1 MTTPTHHTPT
11 PAVLLDVALAAAR
24 AGAVVV
30 RDAAPRVRT
39 IPWKT
44 KRPADFVSEVD
55 VAAEAAVLRVVRE
68 RMPSATVLAEESGA
82 LPAHAPA
89 GPASG
94 AASGSVADATGT
106 PGTPYAGTGAHTDRA
121 NGHVEF
127 VVDPLDGTTNFL
139 HGYPEFAVSV
149 GVTVDGVP
157 TAGAVIDVALD
168 ETFTASLGG
177 GAFAN
182 GQRITVST
190 IDDPGRALIGTGFPF
205 TRPEDVH
212 PYAAGLERVM
222 RSAAGVRRAGAA
234 ALDLVAV
241 AAGRFEAFWET
252 RLSPWD
258 IAAGLIIVREAGG
271 VVTDLDGMP
280 CEVRK
285 TGVVAGNPAMHD
297 WLLRQLRNP

>member
-1 MTTPTHHTPT
+1 MTTPTHQAPT
-11 PAVLLDVALAAAR
+11 PAALLDVALAAAR

-55 VAAEAAVLRVVRE
+55 VAAEAAVLRVIRE
-68 RMPSATVLAEESGA
+68 RMPAATVLAEESGA
-82 LPAHAPA
+82 LPAHAPP
-89 GPASG
+89 GSPSG
-94 AASGSVADATGT
+94 AASGPASGPASGS
-106 PGTPYAGTGAHTDRA
+106 
-121 NGHVEF
+121 GHVEF

-182 GQRITVST
+182 GQPITVST

-205 TRPEDVH
+205 TSPEDVH

-271 VVTDLDGMP
+271 VVTDLDGTP